1 MHDFFS
7 IIFDSSKVQKGRQ
20 LSHIPKNYGY
30 FCLLNQ
36 QRNSATM
43 RFILFR
49 TNKPR
54 RFSYRPRYYDADK
67 EALERRKAEMGL
79 EAKLTEQEARRMRMS
94 ARWRKQ
100 NPASFEDKYKR
111 TSFIIYGSVVLLGIY
126 VIFFTDF
133 IDNLI
138 RAFGLTI

>member
-1 MHDFFS
+1 MHFES
-7 IIFDSSKVQKGRQ
+7 EKK
-20 LSHIPKNYGY
+20 
-30 FCLLNQ
+30 
-36 QRNSATM
+36 SAVM
-43 RFILFR
+43 KFVLFR

-54 RFSYRPRYYDADK
+54 RFSYRPRYYNPEK

-79 EAKLTEQEARRMRMS
+79 KAELTEQEAMRMRMS
-94 ARWRKQ
+94 ARWRNQ
-100 NPASFEDKYKR
+100 HPAKFEDKYKG
-111 TSFIIYGSVVLLGIY
+111 TSFIIFGSVVLIGIY

>member
-1 MHDFFS
+1 
-7 IIFDSSKVQKGRQ
+7 
-20 LSHIPKNYGY
+20 
-30 FCLLNQ
+30 
-36 QRNSATM
+36 M

-54 RFSYRPRYYDADK
+54 RFSYRPRYYNPEK

-79 EAKLTEQEARRMRMS
+79 EAELTEQEARRMRMS
-94 ARWRKQ
+94 ARWRNQ
-100 NPASFEDKYKR
+100 NPANFEDKYKR